1 MGQSEP
7 DRAQDSSPS
16 PPPPPPHPQP
26 ETMADGDVSACF
38 DAGNNFNTKLKDALS
53 GLVKANNDRKS
64 EIDALRGD
72 HDQLKKDHDALE
84 VTTTREN
91 DLRKNEIKSLEEKQQ
106 KDNQARVT
114 DIAKLDGKLD
124 SENGARKAEIAA
136 LDSWA
141 KGENDSR
148 KSEIANL
155 KNFAESEND
164 ARKTAIANLENFAKS
179 ENDGR
184 IADIAALNK
193 RADDE
198 AAARGAEDAA
208 LNARLDKEISDRE
221 NSNNSLIDRM
231 DGLNNER
238 KDEIDD
244 LRTKMEKE
252 NAFLRALSGKSLGV
266 YFNAYRTKAYD
277 GGGEENLTF
286 QGTYCN
292 AGGGLDCDTGIF
304 TCPCGGTYMFQ
315 FHIATHDNKK
325 ALLSIRKNGEEIASI
340 FDQNHKDNHKNSM
353 AGTTILLNLKRGDEV
368 CVYAYTGTWLADF
381 PMNHYTHWVGLL
393 LKPSA
398 EEQDAM
404 MKEAEAAVDA
414 LQN

>member
-1 MGQSEP
+1 MGSRSRIFAP
-7 DRAQDSSPS
+7 KTHLPLNH
-16 PPPPPPHPQP
+16 PPAPQP

-38 DAGNNFNTKLKDALS
+38 DAGNSFNTKLKDALS

-91 DLRKNEIKSLEEKQQ
+91 DLRKNEIKSLEEKQT
-106 KDNQARVT
+106 KDNTARQM

-124 SENGARKAEIAA
+124 TENGARKAEIAA

-184 IADIAALNK
+184 KADIAALNK

-208 LNARLDKEISDRE
+208 LNDRISKEISDRE
-221 NSNNSLIDRM
+221 NANQDLKTRI
-231 DGLNNER
+231 ER
-238 KDEIDD
+238 
-244 LRTKMEKE
+244 E
-252 NAFLRALSGKSLGV
+252 NAFLKAMNGKTLGIS
-266 YFNAYRTKAYD
+266 FNAYRTKAYD

-292 AGGGLDCDTGIF
+292 NGGGLDIDTGIF

-325 ALLSIRKNGEEIASI
+325 ALLSIRKNGEEVASI

-353 AGTTILLNLKRGDEV
+353 AGQTIILEAARGDEIV
-368 CVYAYTGTWLADF
+368 VYAYTGTWLADF
-381 PMNHYTHWVGLL
+381 PMNHYTHWIGLL
-393 LKPSA
+393 LKPSK
-398 EEQDAM
+398 EEVEQM
-404 MKEAEAAVDA
+404 RKEAMEGEGEKA
-414 LQN
+414 

>member
-1 MGQSEP
+1 MGSRSRIFAP
-7 DRAQDSSPS
+7 KTHLPLNR
-16 PPPPPPHPQP
+16 PPAPQP

-38 DAGNNFNTKLKDALS
+38 DAGNSFNTKLKDALS

-72 HDQLKKDHDALE
+72 HDQLKKDLDALE

-91 DLRKNEIKSLEEKQQ
+91 DRRKNEIKSLEEKQQ
-106 KDNQARVT
+106 KDNTARQM

-124 SENGARKAEIAA
+124 TENGARKAEIAA

-164 ARKTAIANLENFAKS
+164 GRK
-179 ENDGR
+179 
-184 IADIAALNK
+184 ADIAALNK

-208 LNARLDKEISDRE
+208 LNERISKEISDRE
-221 NSNNSLIDRM
+221 NANQDLQNRM
-231 DGLNNER
+231 DAQNSDRISDIEDLKTRIER
-238 KDEIDD
+238 
-244 LRTKMEKE
+244 E
-252 NAFLRALSGKSLGV
+252 NAFLKSLNGKTLGIS
-266 YFNAYRTKAYD
+266 FNAYRTKAYD

-292 AGGGLDCDTGIF
+292 NGGGLDIDTGIF

-325 ALLSIRKNGEEIASI
+325 ALLSIRKNGEEVASI
-340 FDQNHKDNHKNSM
+340 FDQNHKDNHKSSM
-353 AGTTILLNLKRGDEV
+353 AGQNIIIDVKRGDEIV
-368 CVYAYTGTWLADF
+368 VYAYTGTWLADF

-393 LKPSA
+393 LKPSQ
-398 EEQDAM
+398 EELDQM
-404 MKEAEAAVDA
+404 RKEAEESIA
-414 LQN
+414 